1 MAFLRSL
8 HSNLD
13 NKYLCHNKQPV
24 DPANLLY
31 RNASLKVAKFFYKKL
46 LIAEKTLKQ
55 TPFFQKIH
63 NDFHRLPLRVFPF
76 IIIYKIE
83 KKTIKIFRVFHT
95 SQNPE
100 KYL

>member
-1 MAFLRSL
+1 MAFEIEYTHHAEIDVAKAIDYYSE
-8 HSNLD
+8 
-13 NKYLCHNKQPV
+13 
-24 DPANLLY
+24 
-31 RNASLKVAKFFYKKL
+31 NASLKVAKFFYKKL

-83 KKTIKIFRVFHT
+83 KETIKIFRVFHT

-100 KYL
+100 KYP

>member
-1 MAFLRSL
+1 M
-8 HSNLD
+8 
-13 NKYLCHNKQPV
+13 
-24 DPANLLY
+24 
-31 RNASLKVAKFFYKKL
+31 
-46 LIAEKTLKQ
+46 AEKTLKQ

-83 KKTIKIFRVFHT
+83 KETIKIFRVFHT

-100 KYL
+100 KYP